1 MLVKQLITLSL
12 SMDELLYRRRQH
24 LVCGHGVSQAHS
36 SHRNQRLIECVCSD
50 ARGEKT
56 ALITE
61 KRLFLPRCRL
71 LIRPFPRQPPDCL
84 PGSER
89 QGSDST
95 LLRGASH
102 STLRQSSTLLQHPA
116 TAPCYRAAPCYTAR
130 HCLHILIIGA
140 RLNKITQYPFNQHQA
155 FCAPLC
161 NVTSCKG
168 CWFKSKWLTLSKQS
182 CDLMREGHTR
192 CDLSLSQWFT
202 TVLSSETAIRD

>member
-61 KRLFLPRCRL
+61 KRLFVPRCRL

-116 TAPCYRAAPCYTAR
+116 TAPCYSTLLQGSTL
-130 HCLHILIIGA
+130 LHGSSLFA
-140 RLNKITQYPFNQHQA
+140 HLDNWCSVKQDHTV
-155 FCAPLC
+155 PL
-161 NVTSCKG
+161 
-168 CWFKSKWLTLSKQS
+168 
-182 CDLMREGHTR
+182 
-192 CDLSLSQWFT
+192 
-202 TVLSSETAIRD
+202 